1 MNFKIARELL
11 ELQTNFSLQELKK
24 NYHMKALKTHPDKCI
39 DDPKASEKFKEL
51 NDAYHYLLDY
61 LSVTGEIN
69 KKENESD
76 NSYHNLLYKFLN
88 IDHNTIHE
96 LISKLTQGY
105 YNITVSMFENMEK
118 DNSIELYNFIVKY
131 KDILYINDDDIQKIK
146 SIIREKVKNDNV
158 YILNPSIEDLFN
170 HRIFKLKYNDDVF
183 YVPLWHSE
191 LQFTGSNNNSDI
203 NVICVPELPEN
214 ITIDQYNNIHYNIN
228 IGLDGIINKEYID
241 FHICNLDEGKKIVKL
256 KVSDLRVTKYQT
268 LILRNQGIAVI
279 DRSDSYNIDNL
290 SDIVF
295 HVTLV

>member
-1 MNFKIARELL
+1 M
-11 ELQTNFSLQELKK
+11 
-24 NYHMKALKTHPDKCI
+24 
-39 DDPKASEKFKEL
+39 
-51 NDAYHYLLDY
+51 
-61 LSVTGEIN
+61 
-69 KKENESD
+69 
-76 NSYHNLLYKFLN
+76 
-88 IDHNTIHE
+88 
-96 LISKLTQGY
+96 
-105 YNITVSMFENMEK
+105 
-118 DNSIELYNFIVKY
+118 KY
-131 KDILYINDDDIQKIK
+131 KDLLYISDEDISKIK
-146 SIIREKVKNDNV
+146 TIIREKVKNDNV

-170 HRIFKLKYNDDVF
+170 HRIFKLKCDDDVF

-228 IGLDGIINKEYID
+228 VALDGIINKEYID

-279 DRSDSYNIDNL
+279 DTSDSYNIDNL